1 MNFLSLG
8 FAFILIWIL
17 NWGYILIQVFKYGE
31 NADDEN
37 SLTENFIK
45 NTPVER
51 LEFMRQIAES
61 NKVLFWLSAICFLVH
76 IVY

>member
-17 NWGYILIQVFKYGE
+17 NWVYLLIQVFKYGE